1 LVERSRDPV
10 SVMHMRREQ
19 RSSMSRRRVLLVDD
33 HAPFRGVLRRML
45 QQRGDVVIV
54 GEAIDGVD
62 AIRQAEALR
71 PDLILLDLGLPMLS
85 GIEVAGRIR
94 AALPDVKI
102 VLLTDESSPE
112 VVEHA
117 LQRGA
122 HGYVYKA
129 RARRD
134 LLRVLDGVDRGGR
147 FIGGGLERIGRGD
160 SLTSHRHDV
169 LFWSS
174 DAVLVNGLGRFIA
187 DALHAGSAV
196 IVVVSDAHNESLH
209 EHLRASHVRLDVAIR
224 EGRYVPLSVSDLL
237 STIMVNGWPDLERF
251 RSAAAGIVAEA
262 ARHATRNDGKVA
274 ACGEGAATLWAQG
287 HADAAIQL
295 EHLWDDVSI
304 GQQIDILCPYPVA
317 VHDEHASDVRRLCAA
332 HTAVEIR

>member
-1 LVERSRDPV
+1 
-10 SVMHMRREQ
+10 
-19 RSSMSRRRVLLVDD
+19 VLLVDD

-45 QQRGDVVIV
+45 QQHGDVVIV

-94 AALPDVKI
+94 AVLPDVKI

-112 VVEHA
+112 IVEHA
-117 LQRGA
+117 LHRGA
-122 HGYVYKA
+122 HGYVYKP
-129 RARRD
+129 RTRRD
-134 LLRVLDGVDRGGR
+134 LLRVVDGIDRGGR
-147 FIGGGLERIGRGD
+147 FIGGGLERIDRGD

-174 DAVLVNGLGRFIA
+174 DAVLVSGLGRFIA
-187 DALHAGSAV
+187 DALHAGSSV
-196 IVVVSDAHNESLH
+196 IVVMSDTHNEKLH
-209 EHLRASHVRLDVAIR
+209 ENLRAAHVQLDVAIR

-251 RSAAAGIVAEA
+251 RSTAAGIVAEA
-262 ARHATRNDGKVA
+262 ARHATGNHGKVA
-274 ACGEGAATLWAQG
+274 ACGEGAATLWTQG

-295 EHLWDDVSI
+295 EQLWDDVSI

-317 VHDEHASDVRRLCAA
+317 VRDEHASDLRRLCAA